1 MIELVHGDWR
11 LDVAPHLGGSIARL
25 RWRGLDV
32 LRPMPA
38 NSHDVLLS
46 SCFPLVPYANR
57 IADGRFT
64 FEGHEVELEVLP
76 QFSPHALHGDGWRK
90 PWEMLDSQDGSIS
103 LVYRHAADA
112 WPWSYEATQTFTAL
126 DDRLRIDLS
135 LTNAGQEPMPAG
147 LGLHP
152 YFPVENDT
160 RLSLAASA
168 VWALGEDQIPTTLG
182 SPETV
187 FDWADGPRVIDAPF
201 VDHCYAGWDGEAK
214 LAGGP
219 LRTSMKASANAHWAH
234 VYAPGEAFCCVEPV
248 THRPDAVHAPA
259 DKESGLVSLA
269 PGESLSMWMEIA
281 VSLA

>member
-38 NSHDVLLS
+38 NSHDVLQS

-64 FEGHEVELEVLP
+64 FGKHEVELEVLP
-76 QFSPHALHGDGWRK
+76 QFSPHALHGDGWLK
-90 PWEMLDSQDGSIS
+90 PWEMLDRRDGSIS

-135 LTNAGQEPMPAG
+135 LTNAGEEPMPAG

-152 YFPVENDT
+152 YFPIAHDT
-160 RLSLAASA
+160 RLSLAAGA
-168 VWALGEDQIPTTLG
+168 VWALGEGQIPTILE
-182 SPETV
+182 SSETV
-187 FDWADGPRVIDAPF
+187 FDWADGPRVVDAPF

-214 LAGGP
+214 LTGGP
-219 LRTSMKASANAHWAH
+219 LRTSMKASANAKWAH

-248 THRPDAVHAPA
+248 THRPDAVHAPVNE
-259 DKESGLVSLA
+259 ESGLVILA